1 MIVIAGRHRGPSR
14 WWIVALWSAFACAP
28 DDDPLDCPAWTA
40 AQGDRCVLRSWVV
53 PDQDDALSES
63 GAREVQVALGPGG
76 AALVAWTDAD
86 PVDGRVFVAERR
98 DAAWSSTPM
107 HVDDGGSVG
116 LEPAIAIGP
125 AGEALAA
132 WKQQR
137 EDGVVFLATRP
148 PTGGWR
154 MPIAPISWAQT
165 AYEPRVAFG
174 PDAEAL
180 VSWNQWT
187 GTNFGVA
194 LGLRAPG
201 SDVFALPEDADA
213 LLSAPVNYANA
224 PRLAVGPDGE
234 GLVAWYQAPV
244 DDLMVYVSE
253 RRDAASPFTRAE
265 ADAFVS
271 PGGATVDSH
280 TEANA
285 TPVVGDAGEAAV
297 VWTQQR
303 GEPWDIAV
311 FAATRTAAGQWQRPS
326 SLDDTISAPGAF
338 ARCPQPALVDGA
350 LVVTWYETRGD
361 DTAVWVDHGDDADPE
376 RLSAEGVEAVHPVLG
391 VDADGGLVVVW
402 AENDAASR
410 DTWRVVARR
419 RSNAVDA
426 DADADLASQWRAVEI
441 LSVPQAGLAP
451 TPQLAI
457 APDDGAVLVAWAQG
471 GVLDAR
477 VYVAALP

>member
-1 MIVIAGRHRGPSR
+1 MIANGRRHRAAAR
-14 WWIVALWSAFACAP
+14 WIAALWSATACAP
-28 DDDPLDCPAWTA
+28 DDDPLACPAWTTA
-40 AQGDRCVLRSWVV
+40 EGDRCVLRSWVV
-53 PDQDDALSES
+53 PDPGDALSEP

-76 AALVAWTDAD
+76 EALVAWTDAD
-86 PVDGRVFVAERR
+86 PVDGRVFVAERS
-98 DAAWSSTPM
+98 DGAWTSVAM

-137 EDGVVFLATRP
+137 EDGAVFLATRAP
-148 PTGGWR
+148 AGGWT
-154 MPIAPISWAQT
+154 MPTAPISWAQT

-174 PDAEAL
+174 PDGEAFVL
-180 VSWNQWT
+180 WNQWT

-201 SDVFALPEDADA
+201 SDAFALPGEADA

-224 PRLAVGPDGE
+224 PRLAVGPGGE

-253 RRDAASPFTRAE
+253 RRDADSPFTHAE

-285 TPVVGDAGEAAV
+285 TPVLGDDGEAAV

-311 FAATRTAAGQWQRPS
+311 FAATRTAAGQWRRPS
-326 SLDDTISAPGAF
+326 SLDDTISTPGAF
-338 ARCPQPALVDGA
+338 ARCPQAVLVDGA

-361 DTAVWVDHGDDADPE
+361 DTAVWVDLGDDAGPQ
-376 RLSAEGVEAVHPVLG
+376 RLSAAGVEAVHPVLG
-391 VDADGGLVVVW
+391 VDGDGGVVVVW
-402 AENDAASR
+402 VENDAASR

-419 RSNAVDA
+419 RSAPVDA
-426 DADADLASQWRAVEI
+426 DLDDSPWLAPEI

>member
-1 MIVIAGRHRGPSR
+1 MIRRGDALP
-14 WWIVALWSAFACAP
+14 WWTGALSMIACAP
-28 DDDPLDCPAWTA
+28 VDDDLDCPAWTT
-40 AQGDRCVLRSWVV
+40 AQGDRCVLRSWVL
-53 PDQDDALSES
+53 PDPDDALSEP

-76 AALVAWTDAD
+76 EALVAWTDAD
-86 PVDGRVFVAERR
+86 PVDGRVFVAERH
-98 DAAWSSTPM
+98 DSGWTSAPM
-107 HVDDGGSVG
+107 HVDDAGGVG

-125 AGEALAA
+125 TGEALVA

-137 EDGVVFLATRP
+137 DDGEVFLATRSSAGAW
-148 PTGGWR
+148 T
-154 MPIAPISWAQT
+154 MPSAPISWAQT

-174 PDAEAL
+174 PDGEAFVL
-180 VSWNQWT
+180 WNQWT
-187 GTNFGVA
+187 GANFGVA

-201 SDVFALPEDADA
+201 AESFALPDDDDAI
-213 LLSAPVNYANA
+213 LSARVNYANA
-224 PRLAVGPDGE
+224 PRLAVGRDGE
-234 GLVAWYQAPV
+234 ALVAWYQAPV

-253 RRDAASPFTRAE
+253 RRDAGATFTHATAE
-265 ADAFVS
+265 AFVS
-271 PGGATVDSH
+271 PSGATVDSH

-285 TPVVGDAGEAAV
+285 MPVLGDDGEAAV

-303 GEPWDIAV
+303 SEPWDIAV
-311 FAATRTAAGQWQRPS
+311 FAATRTAAGQWRRPS
-326 SLDDTISAPGAF
+326 SLDDTVSTPGAF
-338 ARCPQPALVDGA
+338 ARCPQAALVDGA
-350 LVVTWYETRGD
+350 LVIAWYETRGD
-361 DTAVWVDHGDDADPE
+361 DTAVWIDHGDGGGPE

-391 VDADGGLVVVW
+391 VDDAQGLVVVW
-402 AENDAASR
+402 VENDAESR

-419 RSNAVDA
+419 RSTSAAESNAVPW
-426 DADADLASQWRAVEI
+426 LAPEV